1 LRSLRLFVAFLAG
14 FGVTV
19 LTVTAAAFGTP
30 PWVRTLLALPDLL
43 ARSLGG

>member
-1 LRSLRLFVAFLAG
+1 MRSLRLFVAFLAG

-19 LTVTAAAFGTP
+19 LSVTAAAYGTP
-30 PWVRTLLALPDLL
+30 PWVRTLFALPDLL